1 MKTYPDMRLRRLR
14 KSPEIREILTE
25 TRIRKEKLI
34 MPMFID
40 ENLSRPEEIK
50 TMPGIFRYS
59 EGTFIDKVKEYEEMG
74 IRSVL
79 LFGIPKSKDSRGSS
93 SYDPKG
99 IIQRSIKKIKD
110 ETGIVVFSDLCL
122 CEYTDNGH
130 CGLVVGDRI
139 DNDSTLEIYARIAK
153 SYAEAGTDGVAP
165 SGMMDGQ
172 VGRIRR
178 ELDSS
183 GFTDTLIMAYSS
195 KFSSSLYSP
204 FREAAYSAP
213 SFGDRR
219 TYQMNYANRNE
230 AMREIEEDIEEGAD
244 IVMVKPALFYL
255 DIVREARNRFQLP
268 LAAYSVSAEYSM
280 LMAASSM
287 GFIDLA
293 PTVIEANS
301 AIFRAGADI
310 VITYFAEFMV
320 NEGLI

>member
-40 ENLSRPEEIK
+40 ENLSRQEEIK

-320 NEGLI
+320 NKGLI

>member
-320 NEGLI
+320 NKGLI

>member
-153 SYAEAGTDGVAP
+153 SYAEAGADGVAP

-320 NEGLI
+320 NKGLI